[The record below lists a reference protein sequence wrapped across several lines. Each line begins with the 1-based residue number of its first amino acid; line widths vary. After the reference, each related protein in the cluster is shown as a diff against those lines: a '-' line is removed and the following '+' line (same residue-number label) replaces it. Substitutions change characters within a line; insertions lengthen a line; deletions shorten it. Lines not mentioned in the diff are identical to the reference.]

1 MKGETKARSRY
12 SHTVNP
18 RTGREILVY
27 GDRFFKLLEH
37 GYKYDE
43 ELNRLY
49 EEPLPPDTAVYIPE
63 PRMLSPK
70 NRSMKIGGTTYNEL
84 MRDRYRYRGGK
95 WVKLT
100 EEELEAEPI
109 PSTYYSPRRE
119 VIEELFKELDKYDY
133 DEFEYDADGLPILPF

>member
-27 GDRFFKLLEH
+27 GDQFFKLMDH

-49 EEPLPPDTAVYIPE
+49 EEPLPPDTPVYIPE

-95 WVKLT
+95 WVRLS

-109 PSTYYSPRRE
+109 NT
-119 VIEELFKELDKYDY
+119 VIDSDSDSDSIGKLYDY
-133 DEFEYDADGLPILPF
+133 DEYEYDEDGLPILPF

>member
-49 EEPLPPDTAVYIPE
+49 EEPLPPDTPVYIPE

-109 PSTYYSPRRE
+109 NA
-119 VIEELFKELDKYDY
+119 VIDSDSDSDSIGKLFDY
-133 DEFEYDADGLPILPF
+133 DKFEYDADGLPILPF